1 MPMIEFRYDAKKISQ
16 DKAAELCA
24 PLEEA
29 LRSALQELR
38 PNRDDYG
45 VFVEG
50 DPFDAHHNQADLSIY
65 VFYHPSWQFEEWE
78 LALLPE
84 KMGHF
89 LASTLRALAITA
101 SVRIRCYRRDGYAG
115 TFFNV

>member
-1 MPMIEFRYDAKKISQ
+1 MIEFRYNPEKISKF
-16 DKAAELCA
+16 KAEGIC
-24 PLEEA
+24 PDLEGA
-29 LRSALQELR
+29 LRSALRELR
-38 PNRDDYG
+38 PDHDDYG

-50 DPFDAHHNQADLSIY
+50 DPFDVHHNQADLSVY

-89 LASTLRALAITA
+89 LRPALRNFAITA

-115 TFFNV
+115 TSFSV